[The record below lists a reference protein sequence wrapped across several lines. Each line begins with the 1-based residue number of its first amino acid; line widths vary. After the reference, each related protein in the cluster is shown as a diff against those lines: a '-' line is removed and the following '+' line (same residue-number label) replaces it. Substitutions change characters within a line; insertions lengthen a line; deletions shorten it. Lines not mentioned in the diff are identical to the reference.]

1 MSDPAA
7 GTLGQR
13 LKAAR
18 EAKGLSTQKAAD
30 DLHLD
35 AWVVEALEQ
44 GDYARIG
51 PAVYG
56 KGHLKRYAALLALPV
71 AEVLETYETRATLG
85 ADALPAA
92 GFGVPPVAR
101 SEAPWAKWGGGLA
114 LLVIAAAGLARWQ
127 PWRAAASAPPAT
139 SMSTPATGNSSDVTD
154 WAENTDRSATA
165 NGSDAPAI
173 AATDEAAR
181 TDEAAASGK
190 VTVQPTR
197 SPAGAPAAP
206 TTAETPAAARIP
218 TTAGTPPAARI
229 PTTARTST
237 AAAAPT
243 AGTGQARLRLSF
255 SADSW
260 VDVRD
265 AAGHRLFAGN
275 GRANS
280 VKTIAGDAPMKVYIS
295 SASGVQLAV
304 NNHTV
309 AIGPQFVAGDVARFE
324 AGADGVLRRD
334 AHTAGSV
341 HPRG

>member
-7 GTLGQR
+7 GTLGER

-18 EAKGLSTQKAAD
+18 EARGLSTQKAAD

-35 AWVVEALEQ
+35 AWVVEALEH

-92 GFGVPPVAR
+92 GFGVPPGAR
-101 SEAPWAKWGGGLA
+101 SEAQWAKWAGGLA

-127 PWRAAASAPPAT
+127 PWHATVSPPPAT
-139 SMSTPATGNSSDVTD
+139 SMATPASGNSSDMTD
-154 WAENTDRSATA
+154 WADPTNRSAPA
-165 NGSDAPAI
+165 DGSDAPAI

-181 TDEAAASGK
+181 TDEAAAPDK
-190 VTVQPTR
+190 VKVMSQPTR
-197 SPAGAPAAP
+197 WPAPAGAPAAP
-206 TTAETPAAARIP
+206 P
-218 TTAGTPPAARI
+218 
-229 PTTARTST
+229 
-237 AAAAPT
+237 

-280 VKTIAGDAPMKVYIS
+280 VKTIAGDAPMKVYIG